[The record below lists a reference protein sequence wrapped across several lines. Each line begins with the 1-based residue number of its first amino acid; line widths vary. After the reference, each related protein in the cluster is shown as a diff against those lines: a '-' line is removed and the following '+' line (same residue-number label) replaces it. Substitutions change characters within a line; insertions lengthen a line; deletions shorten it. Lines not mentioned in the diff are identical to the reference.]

1 MSKNETMK
9 QMIDHEW
16 QNIMATHGLKE
27 SDRAGKMRVYD
38 GIVDEDTFA
47 VQRHKTLFLL
57 KDANKPNGYDISGAV
72 HDFEEGIGD
81 GYAYRDLLNTANS
94 TVREDTKYTRLGT
107 MWRVIC
113 MWARIV
119 EDEGFGLTDCFDDK
133 GYHVDDMRG
142 YLKNIAIV
150 NIKKTAG
157 ESSCPTTELEKAVNG
172 YFCLIQQQIECISP
186 SLIVCCGTFE
196 VVRDYL
202 KNKATDIQDYGDYFI
217 YNGRGYL
224 KAPHPANRRSYQ
236 TNFDEFKKVY
246 YGMKECSLLQNI

>member
-1 MSKNETMK
+1 MSNHTC
-9 QMIDHEW
+9 IHC
-16 QNIMATHGLKE
+16 GRVLE
-27 SDRAGKMRVYD
+27 SGEEYIFDEEHYCKDCLDEVTTTCDCCGRRIYTENDEGDSYRSLCDRC
-38 GIVDEDTFA
+38 
-47 VQRHKTLFLL
+47 
-57 KDANKPNGYDISGAV
+57 
-72 HDFEEGIGD
+72 
-81 GYAYRDLLNTANS
+81 YRDFYTACDRCGRLVRNEDAYYLDEEDTANS